1 MNRTIEQIRAL
12 VGQSRSDEAVEA
24 ANEVIARGG
33 ADMATALYLRG
44 NAYRQKGDWR
54 RAMNDYLA
62 AIDLDPDGPATLA
75 YRQAQEV
82 LNFYDHDLY
91 NP

>member
-1 MNRTIEQIRAL
+1 MTIEEIREL
-12 VGQSRSDEAVEA
+12 VAQSRSQEAVEA
-24 ANEVIARGG
+24 ATPLVAAGG
-33 ADMATALYLRG
+33 RQAAMALYLRG
-44 NAYRQKGDWR
+44 NAYRQLGDWR
-54 RAMNDYLA
+54 HAMNDYLA
-62 AIDLDPDGPATLA
+62 AIDLDPDGPASLA